1 MGNNCICSSD
11 DTSCGTAIGNCSNKK
26 CSSSCTKKAQED
38 AIKIEEV
45 IDAVLK
51 RWIDDHL
58 HKYLREHLS
67 SPVAHQVEETLVQ
80 AINIDVIPRLSVD
93 VTKSASEIQETRKSI

>member
-1 MGNNCICSSD
+1 MGSCLCSSED
-11 DTSCGTAIGNCSNKK
+11 SDCSSAIGNCTNKK

-45 IDAVLK
+45 IDQVLK